1 MLKVKVMFILKR
13 FNRMV
18 YDRKKVRMSLEERG
32 AVGIYDIGE
41 KNYGEDNNSEI
52 SSSIRENGSRKNNNL
67 MNGNNLEVIII
78 NLINKWIINLIKQWI
93 PIPIPKFNKN
103 KNNLILFNH
112 LKSK

>member
-1 MLKVKVMFILKR
+1 MFILKR

-18 YDRKKVRMSLEERG
+18 YDRKKVRMSLEERD

-78 NLINKWIINLIKQWI
+78 NLINK
-93 PIPIPKFNKN
+93 
-103 KNNLILFNH
+103 
-112 LKSK
+112 